1 MFKRILPTVIA
12 MLLGMVV
19 LLGYLLPIDVLVLL
33 RIILLRWA
41 TVLGAF
47 ALLVAYLSVLRVH
60 LTRLFRAR
68 KNQSRLFLTKK
79 NQSTSLLVVVSALG
93 SLGLVVWQGVEGQWT
108 QQLLNMVLVPGE
120 SALLALTAV
129 TLIVA
134 GMRIFRM
141 RRNAGGIVFI
151 VTAVFVLLT
160 TVAYNIYPD
169 FLVSVRQFVDTI
181 ATAGMRGILMGVALG
196 VTLTGLRIILGIDR
210 PHSDEG

>member
-1 MFKRILPTVIA
+1 
-12 MLLGMVV
+12 
-19 LLGYLLPIDVLVLL
+19 
-33 RIILLRWA
+33 LLRWA

-60 LTRLFRAR
+60 LTRLFR
-68 KNQSRLFLTKK
+68 TKK
-79 NQSTSLLVVVSALG
+79 NQFTSLLVVVSALG

-108 QQLLNMVLVPGE
+108 QQLLNVVLVPGE

-134 GMRIFRM
+134 GVRIFRT

-160 TVAYNIYPD
+160 TVAYNVYPD
-169 FLVSVRQFVDTI
+169 FLVSLRQFVDAI